1 MPATAVYIHGAF
13 ISDSAWW
20 WAPVAG
26 ILSKHGIESKTV
38 DLPSCGPV
46 GPLGGLADDTRR
58 VGEVIDS
65 LPGPVILVGH
75 SYGGAVISGAA
86 VGRPNVAHLVYISA
100 VVPDGT
106 SVVDCGFIPADDVP
120 ELDIRDDGTVGEG
133 GQRFKSRVL
142 ESLPDPAMTEE
153 AVRRLTR
160 QSVAS
165 FTDPPTGAAWKDVP
179 SSFIICQYDADVPIS
194 AQRTHASRTG
204 AVHEVPTNHF
214 AHLER
219 PDLVAQVIVDIAAKL
234 ESVPAAGVSL
244 AASDAVPG
252 DS

>member
-1 MPATAVYIHGAF
+1 MSVTVVYVHGAF

-20 WAPVAG
+20 WGPLVNILAERG
-26 ILSKHGIESKTV
+26 IASRTI
-38 DLPSCGPV
+38 DLPSCGPA
-46 GPLGGLADDTRR
+46 GPLGGLADDTKA
-58 VGEVIDS
+58 VGELVDG
-65 LPGPVILVGH
+65 LPGKVILVGH

-86 VGRPNVAHLVYISA
+86 VGRANVAHLVYISA

-142 ESLPDPAMTEE
+142 ESLPDANMTEQ
-153 AVRRLTR
+153 AVSRLTR

-165 FTDPPTGAAWKDVP
+165 FTDLATGAAWKDIP
-179 SSFIICQYDADVPIS
+179 SSYIICKFDADVPIAS
-194 AQRTHASRTG
+194 QRAHAARTG

-219 PDLVAQVIVDIAAKL
+219 PDLIGKVITNIVDGWQVTNAAEAPLAGSSAAK
-234 ESVPAAGVSL
+234 
-244 AASDAVPG
+244 SD
-252 DS
+252 S

>member
-1 MPATAVYIHGAF
+1 MTVTIVYVHGAF

-26 ILSKHGIESKTV
+26 ILSENGIESRTV
-38 DLPSCGPV
+38 DLPSCGPA
-46 GPLGGLADDTRR
+46 GPLGNLADDTRA
-58 VGEVIDS
+58 VGEMIDS
-65 LPGPVILVGH
+65 LPGPVILAGH

-86 VGRPNVAHLVYISA
+86 VGKPNVAHLVYISA
-100 VVPDGT
+100 VVSDGT

-120 ELDIRDDGTVGEG
+120 ELDIREDGTVGEG
-133 GQRFKSRVL
+133 AQRFKSRVL
-142 ESLPDPAMTEE
+142 ESLPNPDMTEE

-165 FTDPPTGAAWKDVP
+165 FTDAPTGAAWKDVP
-179 SSFIICQYDADVPIS
+179 SSYIVTQFDADVPIS
-194 AQRTHASRTG
+194 AQRTHAARTG

-219 PDLVAQVIVDIAAKL
+219 PDLVAQVIIDIAGKL
-234 ESVPAAGVSL
+234 ETTAGAGRSL
-244 AASDAVPG
+244 AASDAVQ
-252 DS
+252 SSS

>member
-1 MPATAVYIHGAF
+1 MSVTVVFVHGAF

-20 WAPVAG
+20 WGPVAK
-26 ILSKHGIESKTV
+26 ILAESGIESRTI
-38 DLPSCGPV
+38 DLPSCGEAA
-46 GPLGGLADDTRR
+46 PLGGLADDTKA
-58 VGEVIDS
+58 VGDLIDS
-65 LPGPVILVGH
+65 LDGPVIVVGH

-86 VGRPNVAHLVYISA
+86 VDRKNVAHLVYISA

-106 SVVDCGFIPADDVP
+106 SVVDCGFVPADNVP

-142 ESLPDPAMTEE
+142 ESLPDADMTEE

-165 FTDPPTGAAWKDVP
+165 FTDPPTGAAWQTVP
-179 SSFIICQYDADVPIS
+179 SSYIICQFDADVPIA
-194 AQRTHASRTG
+194 AQRTHAARTN

-219 PDLVAQVIVDIAAKL
+219 PDLVAKVISDVVQSWPSTETPLAGSAAT
-234 ESVPAAGVSL
+234 P
-244 AASDAVPG
+244 SD
-252 DS
+252 S